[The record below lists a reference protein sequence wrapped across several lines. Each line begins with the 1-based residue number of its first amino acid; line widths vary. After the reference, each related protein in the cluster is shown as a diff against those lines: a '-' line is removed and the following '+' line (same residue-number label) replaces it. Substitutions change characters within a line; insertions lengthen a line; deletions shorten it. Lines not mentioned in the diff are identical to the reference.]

1 MTAHAAPGP
10 GLAPSG
16 SLRLA
21 LAGKG
26 GAGKTTLSATLART
40 LARRGH
46 QVVVVDADSNPNVA
60 VALGCDRGRAAAIPP
75 LPTSLVSRRL
85 DGGPSLVEP
94 VPTVVERYG
103 AEAPDSVSVV
113 HMAMPAHADEG
124 CLCSAHATVSGL
136 LADAAAIPGAVTL
149 VDLEASPEHLS
160 RGTTR
165 HVDVLLMV
173 VEPYWR
179 SLETAKRM
187 AGLAAELPIPHVGVV
202 GNKARTPADADAIA
216 AFCAGA
222 GLALDGQMPWSDS
235 VLDADKEGTPLIDY
249 APDDPVVKAVSA
261 LADRLL
267 AGSRAPSPSA

>member
-1 MTAHAAPGP
+1 MR
-10 GLAPSG
+10 

-21 LAGKG
+21 VAGKG

-40 LARRGH
+40 LARRGR

-60 VALGCDRGRAAAIPP
+60 VALGCDRARAAAIPP
-75 LPTSLVSRRL
+75 LPTRLVSRRL

-94 VPTVVERYG
+94 VPAVVERYG
-103 AEAPDSVSVV
+103 AAAPDSVSVV

-136 LADAAAIPGAVTL
+136 LADAAELPEAVTI

-187 AGLAAELPIPHVGVV
+187 SALAAELPIPHVGVV
-202 GNKARTPADADAIA
+202 GNKARTPGDVDAIA

-222 GLALDGQMPWSDS
+222 GLTLDGQLPWSDA
-235 VLDADKEGTPLIDY
+235 VLDADKAGVPLLDY
-249 APDDPVVKAVSA
+249 EPNGPMVEAVSE

-267 AGSRAPSPSA
+267 GELGTWVTAARGQHR